1 MEFQELK
8 QDQMTVSQYEAKFTQ
23 LSRYA
28 GKLVSKEEDRT
39 KRFVRGLRS
48 GIRSQL
54 VPFQLQ
60 IYSQAV
66 EKALEVERDMQEN

>member
-1 MEFQELK
+1 
-8 QDQMTVSQYEAKFTQ
+8 MTVSHYEVKFTQ
-23 LSRYA
+23 LLRYPD
-28 GKLVSKEEDRT
+28 KLVSEEEDRT
-39 KRFVRGLRS
+39 KRFVRGLRL

-66 EKALEVERDMQEN
+66 EKALEVERDMQEIRI

>member
-8 QDQMTVSQYEAKFTQ
+8 QDQMTVSQYEVKFTQ

-28 GKLVSKEEDRT
+28 GKLVSEEEDRT

-54 VPFQLQ
+54 VPF
-60 IYSQAV
+60 
-66 EKALEVERDMQEN
+66 